1 MLDVELVG
9 QSVRYEAFKPGCSEY
24 IGTTRP
30 VMGINGK
37 QSLALVG
44 LFLCLLVFFP
54 RRRSEMRHHRDNALA
69 KICVLVAASKAQLI
83 GTRPLRCANQRQTMR
98 TRFGAIH

>member
-37 QSLALVG
+37 QSLAFSLAFFMFAC
-44 LFLCLLVFFP
+44 LFPSTKV
-54 RRRSEMRHHRDNALA
+54 
-69 KICVLVAASKAQLI
+69 
-83 GTRPLRCANQRQTMR
+83 
-98 TRFGAIH
+98 

>member
-37 QSLALVG
+37 QSLAFSRAFFMFAC
-44 LFLCLLVFFP
+44 LFLSTKV
-54 RRRSEMRHHRDNALA
+54 
-69 KICVLVAASKAQLI
+69 
-83 GTRPLRCANQRQTMR
+83 
-98 TRFGAIH
+98 

>member
-1 MLDVELVG
+1 MMMLDVELVG

-54 RRRSEMRHHRDNALA
+54 RRRSEMRHHRDNALEKIASWLQPA
-69 KICVLVAASKAQLI
+69 KLS
-83 GTRPLRCANQRQTMR
+83 
-98 TRFGAIH
+98 